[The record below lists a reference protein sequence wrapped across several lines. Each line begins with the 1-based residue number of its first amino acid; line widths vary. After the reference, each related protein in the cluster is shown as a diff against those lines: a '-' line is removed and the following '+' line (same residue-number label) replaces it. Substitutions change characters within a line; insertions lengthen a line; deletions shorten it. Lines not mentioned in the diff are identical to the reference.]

1 MIAFHWL
8 SCDSLSLATQLP
20 GKEKI
25 FLPPASLPA
34 STSLPV
40 GICVDLSG
48 VCMRPRIWPPD
59 SILVRFPF
67 NNFHADNVTLGISE
81 ISKL

>member
-8 SCDSLSLATQLP
+8 SCESLSLATQLP

-34 STSLPV
+34 STSLSA
-40 GICVDLSG
+40 GICVDLSR
-48 VCMRPRIWPPD
+48 VCMRPHIWPPD

-67 NNFHADNVTLGISE
+67 IHFHADNVIIGISE

>member
-8 SCDSLSLATQLP
+8 SCESLSLATQLP

-34 STSLPV
+34 STSLSA
-40 GICVDLSG
+40 GICVDLSR
-48 VCMRPRIWPPD
+48 VCMRLA
-59 SILVRFPF
+59 SGLHF
-67 NNFHADNVTLGISE
+67 SE
-81 ISKL
+81 VSLY